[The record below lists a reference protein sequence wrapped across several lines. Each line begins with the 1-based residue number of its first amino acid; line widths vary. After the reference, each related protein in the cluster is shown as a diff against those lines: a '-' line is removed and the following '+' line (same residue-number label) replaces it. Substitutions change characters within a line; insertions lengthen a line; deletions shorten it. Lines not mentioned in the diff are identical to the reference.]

1 MKTLEIGA
9 FDAKTRLSA
18 LLADVEKGRSF
29 IITKHGR
36 RVAELRPLTKP
47 HRARRGSGKG
57 KGFWM
62 AADFDAP
69 LADFHEYT

>member
-9 FDAKTRLSA
+9 FDAKTRLSS
-18 LLADVEKGRSF
+18 LLADVEKGRTF

-36 RVAELRPLTKP
+36 RIAELRPLTASNRP
-47 HRARRGSGKG
+47 RRGSGKG

-62 AADFDAP
+62 APDFDAP
-69 LADFHEYT
+69 LADFNEYM